1 MKLKGSIILWF
12 ILKLKKKKKH
22 KDQMSMEEKLKR
34 LF

>member
-12 ILKLKKKKKH
+12 ILKLKKKKH